1 MERARPGVVE
11 GAEPGNGE
19 GRGGGFHSTH
29 NTLNRLKYAG
39 YRYVSWADHAGS
51 LNQISRWRA

>member
-1 MERARPGVVE
+1 MTEEEKMERARPGVVE

-39 YRYVSWADHAGS
+39 YRYFLG
-51 LNQISRWRA
+51 QIMRGR

>member
-39 YRYVSWADHAGS
+39 YRYFLG
-51 LNQISRWRA
+51 QIMRGR